1 MRYIQYYKNCYFH
14 ARDIQRYNLSYAFN
28 FRNSF
33 YALAQFFLCELC
45 ELLWAVMKQ
54 HKWKSNEAND
64 KSLTGA
70 TGVLRDELKMCQ
82 VCQ

>member
-33 YALAQFFLCELC
+33 YALAQFFCVNSVSFCE
-45 ELLWAVMKQ
+45 Q
-54 HKWKSNEAND
+54 
-64 KSLTGA
+64 
-70 TGVLRDELKMCQ
+70 
-82 VCQ
+82 